1 MVRIIIIVMP
11 FGWGT
16 SMHGEVRA
24 SSFNEG
30 VAFVAGGSGG
40 IGAAITKSLAAAG
53 SDVRFTYYR
62 NEDAARSVVE
72 AARREG
78 TSVDCAQ
85 LALEDSAAVVRAI
98 EDARSRFGRIHSV
111 IYAAGP
117 SVPINYVGQIREE
130 DWIKTFAL
138 DTHACFNLVQAALPI
153 LKEQRGGSFTAVTTT
168 QFARH
173 VPMSV
178 LSSAPKAAIESMMQV
193 LAKEYGRFGVRAN
206 CVRSGWLA
214 GGKLADGI
222 GGQVQEKALQAIVAQ
237 IPMAALGDPTDVAAA
252 VTFLSS
258 KQARYI
264 TGDSLT
270 VDGGWR
276 L

>member
-1 MVRIIIIVMP
+1 MP
-11 FGWGT
+11 SDT
-16 SMHGEVRA
+16 SGF
-24 SSFNEG
+24 SFDEG

-40 IGAAITKSLAAAG
+40 IGAAITQALAGAG
-53 SDVRFTYYR
+53 SDVVFTYYR
-62 NEDAARSVVE
+62 NRDAAVRVQE
-72 AARREG
+72 AAKRDGRRVE
-78 TSVDCAQ
+78 SLQ
-85 LALEDSAAVVRAI
+85 LALEDAAAVKSALQH
-98 EDARSRFGRIHSV
+98 ARGRYGKIHSV

-117 SVPINYVGQIREE
+117 SLPISYVAQVKEE
-130 DWIKTFAL
+130 DWMRTFAM
-138 DTHACFNLVQAALPI
+138 DTHACFNLVHEALPI
-153 LKEQRGGSFTAVTTT
+153 LKDQRGGSLTAITTT

-193 LAKEYGRFGVRAN
+193 VAKEYGRFGVRAN

-214 GGKLADGI
+214 GGKFADGM
-222 GGQVQEKALQAIVAQ
+222 GGQVQEKAIQAIVSQ
-237 IPMAALGDPTDVAAA
+237 IPMGALGDPADVAAA

-258 KQARYI
+258 RQARYI

>member
-1 MVRIIIIVMP
+1 MQS
-11 FGWGT
+11 G
-16 SMHGEVRA
+16 VRA
-24 SSFNEG
+24 FSFNEG

-40 IGAAITKSLAAAG
+40 IGAAITQALAAAG
-53 SDVRFTYYR
+53 SDVLFTYYR
-62 NEDAARSVVE
+62 NFDAATRVRE
-72 AARREG
+72 AAGRDGRRVEC
-78 TSVDCAQ
+78 VQ
-85 LALEDSAAVVRAI
+85 LALEDSASVAHTL
-98 EDARSRFGRIHSV
+98 EDARSRFGKIHSV

-117 SVPINYVGQIREE
+117 SVPINFLGQIREE
-130 DWIKTFAL
+130 DWIKTFAM
-138 DTHACFNLVQAALPI
+138 DTHACFNLVHAALPI
-153 LKEQRGGSFTAVTTT
+153 LKSQGGGSLTAVTTT

-193 LAKEYGRFGVRAN
+193 VAKEYGRYGVRAN

-222 GGQVQEKALQAIVAQ
+222 GGQVQEKAMQAIVAQ
-237 IPMAALGDPTDVAAA
+237 IPMGALGDPADVAAA

-258 KQARYI
+258 QAARYI
-264 TGDSLT
+264 TGDALT

>member
-1 MVRIIIIVMP
+1 MQS
-11 FGWGT
+11 GT
-16 SMHGEVRA
+16 SGF
-24 SSFNEG
+24 SFDEG

-40 IGAAITKSLAAAG
+40 IGAAITKALAAAG
-53 SDVRFTYYR
+53 SDVVFTYYR
-62 NEDAARSVVE
+62 NRDAAERLQE
-72 AARREG
+72 AAGRDGRRVE
-78 TSVDCAQ
+78 SVH
-85 LALEDSAAVVRAI
+85 LALEDPASVSNALQHTL
-98 EDARSRFGRIHSV
+98 SRYGKIHSV

-117 SVPINYVGQIREE
+117 SLPISYTAQVSE
-130 DWIKTFAL
+130 DDWVRTFAM
-138 DTHACFNLVQAALPI
+138 DTHACFNLVRAALPI
-153 LKEQRGGSFTAVTTT
+153 LKEQRSGSLTAITTT

-193 LAKEYGRFGVRAN
+193 IAKEYGRFGVRAN

-214 GGKLADGI
+214 GGKFADGM
-222 GGQVQEKALQAIVAQ
+222 GGQVQEKAMQAIVSQ
-237 IPMAALGDPTDVAAA
+237 IPMGALGDPADVAAA

-258 KQARYI
+258 QQARYI
-264 TGDSLT
+264 TGDALT